1 MIQIKATALQSQ
13 TCYDHSGAPSTTAA
27 TSDGAPTMAEQ
38 STEGKQLKDDAAEDP
53 CDYLEGHGAAPFKNQ
68 AEIDAEITEKRQA
81 LLKMKVALGNDVAEL
96 AETQTV
102 VPHDFGYTPSKGGES

>member
-1 MIQIKATALQSQ
+1 
-13 TCYDHSGAPSTTAA
+13 
-27 TSDGAPTMAEQ
+27 MAEH

-53 CDYLEGHGAAPFKNQ
+53 CEYLEGHGAAPFKNQ
-68 AEIDAEITEKRQA
+68 AEIDAEINEKRQA
-81 LLKMKVALGNDVAEL
+81 LLKMKAALGNEVAEL